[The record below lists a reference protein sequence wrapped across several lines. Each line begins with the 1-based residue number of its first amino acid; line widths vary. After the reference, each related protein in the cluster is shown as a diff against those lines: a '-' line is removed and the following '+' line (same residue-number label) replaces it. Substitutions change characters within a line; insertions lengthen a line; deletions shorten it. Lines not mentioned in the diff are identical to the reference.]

1 MRTLVKRISL
11 QSTICR
17 MVPAGDHRENR
28 PPLRITIFVVRSS
41 VLQVF
46 FRLYSWPLVQG
57 SSNLPLPSA
66 FRIKRQARP

>member
-46 FRLYSWPLVQG
+46 LGCIHGLSYKVVVTSLSPRRLE
-57 SSNLPLPSA
+57 
-66 FRIKRQARP
+66 